1 MTGLRKATQARGR
14 GELAQRFCGEPFHD
28 TISEIPPNVQS
39 ESKVSG
45 GKDEN
50 PEKARGSQESSDL
63 SGISEQIS
71 TSMKSMEL
79 QLCNGLGAFDARLK
93 EVERAKS
100 GDVRT
105 AKSTTTTKSGTI
117 DLRQGVAEPPPPET
131 IEITEDPGD
140 ENEVG
145 DDDENKEPPEGKSRV
160 IVPDGTPDG
169 KVVFLPTPYAEKL
182 AKQHQGLRLLKQ
194 DVRPAE
200 VGINPY
206 EKKTVLRRT
215 GRMVIEI
222 TPKREI
228 RS

>member
-1 MTGLRKATQARGR
+1 MMMAGERSIVNMMVDANLGGSPVKDEWLKAQAKGIIPKTEKLVLTGLRKATQARGR
-14 GELAQRFCGEPFHD
+14 GELAQRFSGEPFHD
-28 TISEIPPNVQS
+28 TIDAIPPNVQG

-45 GKDEN
+45 GKG
-50 PEKARGSQESSDL
+50 EKTEKVGGSQESSDL

-140 ENEVG
+140 ENEV
-145 DDDENKEPPEGKSRV
+145 DDDEKPPEGKSRV
-160 IVPDGTPDG
+160 I
-169 KVVFLPTPYAEKL
+169 
-182 AKQHQGLRLLKQ
+182 LL
-194 DVRPAE
+194 
-200 VGINPY
+200 
-206 EKKTVLRRT
+206 
-215 GRMVIEI
+215 
-222 TPKREI
+222 
-228 RS
+228 